1 MIGEIGNFKM
11 KKLLL
16 ILLCLPM
23 IGFGQNKNEENK
35 QLSKMDL
42 FTSKTGSIIKYID
55 YSVTD
60 IKGSYSTGEAKV
72 RQIIVGESIGYFFQI
87 SKTGK
92 YSTKTA
98 SIEYSDLLEVIRAI
112 NTLKEDSSS
121 DIISVGDYLE
131 NKFVTDDGFQIGYYI
146 SNQKAVW
153 YITLEKYGSDNN
165 IFIKEIKDV
174 EISLI
179 EAKNKIDSLKTID

>member
-1 MIGEIGNFKM
+1 M

-16 ILLCLPM
+16 ILIALPM
-23 IGFGQNKNEENK
+23 IGLGQNKNEENK

-72 RQIIVGESIGYFFQI
+72 RQIIVDESIGYFFQI